1 MEENEEEE
9 NEEEENKEE
18 EGRKMRRRRR
28 MTWADA
34 AFMAPSWVLRSTD
47 ILSATCL
54 KALRCNLNF
63 QSSPDHTLPL
73 PPFPSTLA

>member
-47 ILSATCL
+47 ILSATC
-54 KALRCNLNF
+54 
-63 QSSPDHTLPL
+63 
-73 PPFPSTLA
+73 